1 MKKRLII
8 FVALFTFLLTLACA
22 CDMKNAGPLK
32 SITHPYIA
40 QYECVEATLG
50 KEDLLKKFDYIKI
63 TLVNSDTME
72 LNYKQ
77 KEGKNKTIKS
87 NYNFDTKS
95 RTLTAEIGILGYTVK
110 QSTVVEKGQFT
121 ISKSIGGKQLIMK
134 FKAV

>member
-8 FVALFTFLLTLACA
+8 FFVLCTLILTLLSA

-50 KEDLLKKFDYIKI
+50 DEDLLDKFDYIKI
-63 TLVNSDTME
+63 TLVNKDTLE
-72 LNYKQ
+72 LNYKL
-77 KEGKNKTIKS
+77 KDGDNKTIES
-87 NYNFDTKS
+87 NYDFDVNS
-95 RTLTAEIGILGYTVK
+95 HTLTAEVGILGYTVK
-110 QSTVVEKGQFT
+110 QSTVIEKGKFT

-134 FKAV
+134 FKAT

>member
-8 FVALFTFLLTLACA
+8 FVVLCTFLLTFLCA

-40 QYECVEATLG
+40 QYECIDAKLG
-50 KEDLLKKFDYIKI
+50 EEDLLKKFDYIKI
-63 TLVNSDTME
+63 TLVNSKTME

-87 NYNFDTKS
+87 DYTFDTKS
-95 RTLTAEIGILGYTVK
+95 RTLTAEIGILGHTVK
-110 QSTVVEKGQFT
+110 QSTVIEKGKFT

-134 FKAV
+134 FKQV

>member
-1 MKKRLII
+1 MKKRLFIYVVI
-8 FVALFTFLLTLACA
+8 CTFLLTFLCA
-22 CDMKNAGPLK
+22 CDMKNAGPLQ

-50 KEDLLKKFDYIKI
+50 EEDLLKKFDYIKI

-77 KEGKNKTIKS
+77 KDGKNRTIKS
-87 NYNFDTKS
+87 NYNLDTKS
-95 RTLTAEIGILGYTVK
+95 RKLTAEIGILGYKIK
-110 QSTVVEKGQFT
+110 QSAVVEKGKFT

-134 FKAV
+134 FKAA

>member
-8 FVALFTFLLTLACA
+8 FAVLFTFLLTFLCA

-40 QYECVEATLG
+40 QYECVEAKLG
-50 KEDLLKKFDYIKI
+50 EDDLLKKFDYIKI
-63 TLVNSDTME
+63 TLVNSDTLE

-77 KEGKNKTIKS
+77 KEGKNKTVTS
-87 NYNFDTKS
+87 NYHFDVKS
-95 RTLTAEIGILGYTVK
+95 RTLTAEIGILGYAIK
-110 QSTVVEKGQFT
+110 QSTVVEKGKFT

>member
-8 FVALFTFLLTLACA
+8 FVVLCTLILTILSA

-50 KEDLLKKFDYIKI
+50 DEDLLDKFDYIKI
-63 TLVNSDTME
+63 TLVNKDTLE
-72 LNYKQ
+72 LNYKL
-77 KEGKNKTIKS
+77 KDGDNKTIES
-87 NYNFDTKS
+87 NYNFDVNS
-95 RTLTAEIGILGYTVK
+95 RTLTAEVGILGYTVK
-110 QSTVVEKGQFT
+110 QSTVIEKGKFT

-134 FKAV
+134 FKAT